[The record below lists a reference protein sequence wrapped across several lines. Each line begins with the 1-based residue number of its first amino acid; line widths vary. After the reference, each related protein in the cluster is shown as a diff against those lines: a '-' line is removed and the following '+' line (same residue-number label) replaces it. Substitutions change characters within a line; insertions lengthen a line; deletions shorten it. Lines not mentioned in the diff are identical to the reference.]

1 MFTLV
6 MTGSSAPPLEDN
18 EAPEEEFSP
27 ASAPPMFSEL
37 SDQLAIANPHH
48 KLAAQLHTMH
58 PYQHCYQKILE
69 EPQEDVRSHSVS
81 EIEPQYSEEQTEVII
96 PFTDSQLHALY
107 HNAELEK
114 NVEFVD
120 HWIDTQKNVERFQLD
135 EMLLNYLRVRTML
148 CNSRRKYDG
157 DRKKASSLEKDLWTM
172 SVDSVEEE
180 GECECGNNVT
190 TSREVTVAD
199 FNANIA
205 DSLKARLKDCK
216 ESLSDEY
223 SLHSFRAE
231 LLKIQIDDFLHS
243 VISRHHGGVI
253 DRPQVYS
260 SVEEVRLSI
269 SVLFKFLRKDISDNV
284 MVTDLRTWLD
294 RMIAL
299 VLGEATLYDHLFIIN
314 HIMRCPA
321 GVGKWAASYI
331 QPPIPFTDLEE
342 TSFENPFLNQLITIM
357 ATILLP
363 IKDRRIFV
371 QEFRLR
377 HKWEAGD
384 LENLDNC
391 VTDKVWTVLDNEGS
405 EDEDPE
411 EAWASL
417 RETDLVSLLVQ
428 VPVSDM
434 FRYVLRV
441 EQRDGRDVY
450 DIRNSSQHSLLKLF
464 AFSTQFVYL
473 LREGL
478 KTFNTP
484 KYRQFAKRLGRLI
497 RHTVHFVSDHWQNF
511 KIGQSESHEDSSM
524 MIRLQVEYDNFFLR
538 AAKCIFSSQ
547 KLGTWQYLADIPF
560 GTVSSNMLWRIF
572 YVLHLDYREEHHS
585 DFGENIKNWT
595 EALSCPDLQLQFEEK
610 CSEAGES
617 EVYFLLSAFANM
629 AIARDSEE
637 KLFIER
643 AVLDLFDVGFVC
655 EATKNNCSKNCRDLL
670 NSVCSRHPSVLT
682 SILEV
687 MSNRVQ
693 QIGHLCGYLVQDL
706 PWEFWR
712 PSLEELDLVFS
723 WLKMPVTSIENQ
735 LGRIVIGQMDWSHG
749 VLAASLQTRT
759 AIEVVVASLRH
770 SSDPGGQGS
779 RSLANMAMA
788 SFSAGPG
795 GVFLAWAWVMVSR
808 IHLHMMD
815 RSREES
821 MATLAGNQAIFS
833 RLLDYDLN
841 TDIED
846 VVSAA
851 VSKSPLACYL
861 CVSLTQVGHSLPE
874 LVERGFGLIKT
885 ILEAGRHLNVLEL
898 LHNVIPLLLC
908 DESLVTSPLFV
919 SIMASLLEADQ
930 GYISMAKNLFE
941 FPGPVTKDL
950 GNMMENMIKGC
961 DRYGLPSPRNIIR
974 LWIKIITQVPDWT
987 INSSALFLMDIICS
1001 HSFFDPVIHAD
1012 TLLFTKKIHEKNIN
1026 NESGTGFISWIT
1038 GINYSGYK
1046 LIFPTSS
1053 PQFPYF
1059 AFFLLQAEDAHLRD
1073 SGLWTEI
1080 VSQLSDNKSVEESL
1094 AAAASKCQSSPP
1106 LSNQLPLY
1114 RWVQQAMDTPP
1125 SHPLQTIFWQ
1135 RFFQCFLSRP
1145 IPHHEGEEPRGIGMK
1160 FFSGIVNSMYM
1171 KKIKKYIIG
1180 LQEYEEKYGSSNKK
1194 ISENLCKMYRS
1205 FYIWLDESKI
1215 LDSALYVPA
1224 LSPVYSPDHLAQL
1237 LTGDGTLWLQLIDT
1251 EAVDLKHREAADT
1264 WDEAHYRKNISRAKK
1279 VPFIPDSDLTPAER
1293 IIKRL
1298 KSYESKVPPPVHK
1311 RETTPIPQVPMS
1323 TIVNE
1328 EALLH
1333 YLETPLETLNQ
1344 MSAGFSTNV
1353 SAYGSLNCS
1362 FMELTP
1368 SLWNDEIVE
1377 TLVKKMCPG
1386 TKRGK
1391 EKIECL
1397 GAAKILMNYSE
1408 AKKQDHISVKLENNR
1423 KEWEAVETRLLA
1435 PPSPNFVLAASAL
1448 TSVCNKILR
1457 LYEKDLGRGLVSS
1470 SSPHYNLALATF
1482 YKVTSCISED
1492 WLVCPSLRHF
1502 ISDTLELLAS
1512 VVISSNP
1519 GQALSLLDVLIQ
1531 SPHLSPF
1538 LSAHFS
1544 PNITDN
1550 AEIIKIYQ
1558 SVSNLLDVDGALPFV
1573 LLSKLDLKAWLLSSP
1588 CYEVRSQIINIIAG
1602 ALARTGQEPDPSKE
1616 MLHGLQRKHLFQ
1628 LFRVNNNQ
1636 HYPEI
1641 LKIMLTLSERNQ
1653 LDPNIWI
1660 DLLNTVTNSPGKFS
1674 IEYQNRDERL
1684 AAVMLFASS
1693 QPEVNLQETAN
1704 IISDIQ
1710 LHFHNERLHFGLYGL
1725 YPKYRPYVEALA
1737 SYFSLLGLK
1746 IVLGQIKCDKGV
1758 LSAQHLDK
1766 VWATLEGF
1774 YGPWLFPL
1782 SSSERQSAA
1791 TWIQQLTNE
1800 STLLPPWIPGDCGL
1814 ATSMLQS
1821 FVTCVRGMLEHEAGE
1836 PGDSQ
1841 VLSRLWAMYASHWAV
1856 AGVKDHVHGV
1866 IHPVLAA
1873 LDWSRMVPTHNDL
1886 EGMVRVMGMFLPACH
1901 AFLGTFFV
1909 QINWKKIVDC
1919 AEDIPPN
1926 LYPSLLCLL
1935 VKLSGEPNVRQSGQI
1950 LSILHEAESW
1960 DWSLVDSSKYE
1971 ALAQWLVMSV
1981 DCRCVVKHQERSPL
1995 DEATL
2000 KLFKAAAEFD
2010 QNSQTE
2016 NSVKKQKVWIK
2027 CCTRL
2032 LSSSSSKNKNFLS
2045 YNQPALHTAV
2055 RRVLEDI
2062 TVISS
2067 TDPVTSP
2074 SVVKDFLSLL
2084 NSNNNSVLPGSAL
2097 MVLQSWLSQQD
2108 HRASPVHSLLNQAAV
2123 CINDVKTA
2131 TTVMEAVLETWFKE
2145 TEDEGQPHWTDALA
2159 HISWPT
2165 GTRISQ
2171 ILEQSVQS
2179 GHILLLHAY
2188 LKYRRPQVSSIKEE
2202 QMITSTLLDWLRN
2215 LSLETGQKMES
2226 KLPLLYRQVIVLLQ
2240 RQNEF
2245 NMDQSCTVNM
2255 ILQFCDILS
2264 AIADSSCGWGQ
2275 NFLGAIGLG
2284 SSNTLTHK
2292 GRFLARSL
2300 LIYLRTLVNQNKT
2313 ALLEKLLD
2321 EDSVSSRKTLLMS
2334 SEVKPHIEKMSTF
2347 KSNKAF
2353 SGIHDLIDWVL
2364 EQVKEES
2371 NTLADCHLFLDKIVI
2386 DKLYVDLFLL

>member
-1 MFTLV
+1 ML
-6 MTGSSAPPLEDN
+6 TGSSAPPLEDY

-48 KLAAQLHTMH
+48 QLAAQLHTMH

-69 EPQEDVRSHSVS
+69 EQQEDVRSNSVS

-157 DRKKASSLEKDLWTM
+157 DRKKVHSLEKELWTM
-172 SVDSVEEE
+172 SIDSVEEE

-199 FNANIA
+199 FNADIA

-363 IKDRRIFV
+363 VKDRRIFV

-391 VTDKVWTVLDNEGS
+391 ATDKVWTVLDNEGS

-428 VPVSDM
+428 IPVSDM

-511 KIGQSESHEDSSM
+511 KMRQSESHEDSSM

-595 EALSCPDLQLQFEEK
+595 EALSSPDLQLQFEEK

-693 QIGHLCGYLVQDL
+693 QIGNLCGYLVQDL

-712 PSLEELDLVFS
+712 PSLEELELVFS

-735 LGRIVIGQMDWSHG
+735 LGRIVFGQMDWSHG

-770 SSDPGGQGS
+770 SGDPGGQGS

-851 VSKSPLACYL
+851 VSKNPLACYL

-885 ILEAGRHLNVLEL
+885 ILEDGRHLNVLEL

-919 SIMASLLEADQ
+919 SIVSSLLEADQ
-930 GYISMAKNLFE
+930 GYISMAKNFFE

-950 GNMMENMIKGC
+950 GNMIENMIKGC
-961 DRYGLPSPRNIIR
+961 DKYGLPSPRNIIR

-987 INSSALFLMDIICS
+987 INSSALYLMDIICS

-1046 LIFPTSS
+1046 LVFPTSS

-1080 VSQLSDNKSVEESL
+1080 VSQLSDNKSVDESL

-1180 LQEYEEKYGSSNKK
+1180 LQEYEEKYGRSNKK

-1264 WDEAHYRKNISRAKK
+1264 WDQAHYRKNISRAKK

-1362 FMELTP
+1362 FLELMP

-1391 EKIECL
+1391 EKIECF

-1408 AKKQDHISVKLENNR
+1408 AKKQDHISVKLESNR

-1435 PPSPNFVLAASAL
+1435 PPSPNFVSAASAL
-1448 TSVCNKILR
+1448 TSVCDKILR

-1544 PNITDN
+1544 PNITDS

-1558 SVSNLLDVDGALPFV
+1558 IVSNLLDVDGALPFV

-1641 LKIMLTLSERNQ
+1641 LKIMLALSERNQ

-1684 AAVMLFASS
+1684 AAVMLFASL

-1746 IVLGQIKCDKGV
+1746 IVLGQIKCDMGV

-1821 FVTCVRGMLEHEAGE
+1821 FVTCVRGMLEHEAGD

-1886 EGMVRVMGMFLPACH
+1886 EFMVRVMGMFLPACH

-1919 AEDIPPN
+1919 SEDIPTN

-2062 TVISS
+2062 TAISS

-2108 HRASPVHSLLNQAAV
+2108 HRASPVHSLLNQAVV

-2145 TEDEGQPHWTDALA
+2145 TEDEGQPNWTDALA
-2159 HISWPT
+2159 HISWTT

-2188 LKYRRPQVSSIKEE
+2188 LKYRRPQASSIKEE
-2202 QMITSTLLDWLRN
+2202 QMITSTVLDWLRN

-2245 NMDQSCTVNM
+2245 NPDQSCTVNM
-2255 ILQFCDILS
+2255 ILQLCDILS